1 MKNVQLAEVGDEI
14 GSIVN
19 EYALKVNLGIDAL
32 LDETADKIIDY
43 IKAHAPRSGGKD
55 PLADSFVKEIY
66 GEGTN
71 RIVIIYSRSKG
82 TLIHLLEFGF
92 RHRSGKQVE
101 AKPFMRPAYDTFTPE
116 MLEDM
121 NEIIK
126 GGK

>member
-1 MKNVQLAEVGDEI
+1 MKNVQLDEVGEEI
-14 GSIVN
+14 GSIVG
-19 EYALKVNLGIDAL
+19 EYTLKVNLGIDAL

-43 IKAHAPRSGGKD
+43 IKTHAPRSGGKD

-92 RHRSGKQVE
+92 RHRSGKQVA